1 MPRTRQPQAVQIA
14 KQLGKLASPQVITM
28 TQTQAK
34 GRTKRGRPTK
44 VRKADFENVII
55 TPVANGYIVQSV
67 TAGENLFVFEDMDS
81 AFDFIRVS
89 LKTTAEQTEVLES
102 I

>member
-1 MPRTRQPQAVQIA
+1 MPRTRQSASAQIA
-14 KQLGKLASPQVITM
+14 KAIAKQAPQVITM
-28 TQTQAK
+28 TQAQAM

-44 VRKADFENVII
+44 VRKADFENAII

-67 TAGENLFVFEDMDS
+67 TAGENIFVFEDLDK

-89 LKTTAEQTEVLES
+89 LKTTAEQAQVLES